1 VSGRL
6 KIWLTA
12 FIATS
17 AVVVLCYLYVDRP
30 VAFFAHANTVPN
42 RRYFDMLTR
51 ISEYLF
57 VAAAVAFVVFGL
69 RTLVTARWHKWQAAL
84 LLCGITLAVAET
96 IKDELKFAFGRT
108 WPETWVNNNPSPD
121 RQRHLRLQPV
131 PWRGGVQF
139 VSVGPHHGGLRC
151 RGGAVG
157 RLSEAS
163 AVMGADGHRGRGR
176 PHRRR
181 LPFRQRHRRRRLP
194 RRLDGMAGRHAMGR
208 GKAAQDASRPARRR
222 QRLIGGEGQQE

>member
-1 VSGRL
+1 MSGRL

-108 WPETWVNNNPSPD
+108 WPETWVNNNPSLIGNGTFGFNPFHGGAGYNSFPSGHTTAACAVAAVLWVAYPKLRPLWALMVIAVVVGLIGADYHFVSDIVAGGFLGASTGWLAVMLWDEGKLPRMRPD
-121 RQRHLRLQPV
+121 RR
-131 PWRGGVQF
+131 
-139 VSVGPHHGGLRC
+139 
-151 RGGAVG
+151 
-157 RLSEAS
+157 
-163 AVMGADGHRGRGR
+163 DG
-176 PHRRR
+176 
-181 LPFRQRHRRRRLP
+181 
-194 RRLDGMAGRHAMGR
+194 DS
-208 GKAAQDASRPARRR
+208 D
-222 QRLIGGEGQQE
+222 